1 MSVSSVIGSVS
12 ISIISG
18 SGIVVVVVVVVVV
31 VGFNASSDPEM
42 ACVLEAVEHPDTRT
56 VIKNA
61 KRRWDKED
69 MHLREQLGVFS
80 RLLSEKQEF
89 RSL

>member
-18 SGIVVVVVVVVVV
+18 SGIVVVVVV